1 MMSSGSMM
9 KIMHALLRACV
20 AVFVMFSQEVL
31 TQELFRD
38 LLLTC

>member
-1 MMSSGSMM
+1 MR
-9 KIMHALLRACV
+9 KWTRFA

>member
-1 MMSSGSMM
+1 M
-9 KIMHALLRACV
+9 KHFVRAV
-20 AVFVMFSQEVL
+20 YTASAAVFVMFSQEVL

>member
-1 MMSSGSMM
+1 M
-9 KIMHALLRACV
+9 KRVIRTMQAALA
-20 AVFVMFSQEVL
+20 AVFVMYSQEVL